1 MAGLVEKSSL
11 GILVP
16 EFVSNVLCSVVDSKK
31 EETDTFLVSP
41 FYSVII
47 VNPFKEP
54 LFEAKRKG
62 DDPSPSLMIPTSIT
76 LLTFLISINLGFSV
90 VTCAHIS
97 LTC

>member
-11 GILVP
+11 EILVP

-41 FYSVII
+41 FYSLII
-47 VNPFKEP
+47 VNPFKEL

-62 DDPSPSLMIPTSIT
+62 PSPSLMISTSIT
-76 LLTFLISINLGFSV
+76 LLSLSSYLLI
-90 VTCAHIS
+90 
-97 LTC
+97 